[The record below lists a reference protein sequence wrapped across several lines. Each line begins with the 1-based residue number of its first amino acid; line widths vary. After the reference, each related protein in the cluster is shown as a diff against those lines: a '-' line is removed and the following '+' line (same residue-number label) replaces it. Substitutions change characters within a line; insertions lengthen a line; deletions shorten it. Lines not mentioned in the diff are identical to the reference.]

1 MMDGIAEDGKPSQ
14 NFPKLPFSLPLE
26 EYFELQAEDQ
36 SIQGPALLGNILACK
51 NHRKVDLSNCHS
63 LVTHEFQENLYDTR
77 LSHDI
82 PEQYLQ
88 IVKANWAPDSDQHK
102 LITKQ
107 LDNINKLK
115 QLYPN
120 FHLKPSSHKFESDYR
135 CMPTNLQLTTFSINE
150 KLFDTVTFGVASD
163 LCDLNFEMGGL
174 TKMKESNLEN
184 TDYFKMRQ
192 QICMSQ
198 ILPAVCLGIS
208 AKLER
213 DFEND
218 RFWELIENHGILL
231 HFESLISTRK
241 GSDERIMLSDYAI
254 TVLDE
259 LSDVLV
265 NVRSGNDLISS
276 VNITKENGKL
286 FLNFTLE
293 SKIEMVK
300 SGIKIV
306 PTLFNT
312 GLNVNAERAF
322 ESGENDLQIDTNF
335 KSFSILKTYVDSLNK
350 NPSKNNMFSTEIDKL
365 SSICDKKFQN
375 TISKDPRIHEIS
387 QYITR
392 ELFGVRFVQCKS
404 AKDRTGQGVCLEQV
418 RLLQR
423 LEGLKPEYFKEVL
436 NRLQRDGLGLLR
448 CYKNTAV
455 AFYNFNERQVE
466 VMPVDYRPPVGTF
479 QKHLRS
485 LLKQQDSGSGT
496 VHSEA

>member
-1 MMDGIAEDGKPSQ
+1 MDGIGDAEKAPQS
-14 NFPKLPFSLPLE
+14 FPKLPFPLPLE
-26 EYFELQAEDQ
+26 EYFKLQAEDQ
-36 SIQGPALLGNILACK
+36 SIQGPALLENILAGK
-51 NHRKVDLSNCHS
+51 NRRNVNLSNLGMTDS
-63 LVTHEFQENLYDTR
+63 HEFQENLYDTR

-82 PEQYLQ
+82 PQQYLQ
-88 IVKANWAPDSDQHK
+88 IVKTKWAPDSDQHK

-115 QLYPN
+115 QLYPH
-120 FHLKPSSHKFESDYR
+120 FHLKPSSHKFENDYR
-135 CMPTNLQLTTFSINE
+135 CMPTNLQLTTFSINQ

-174 TKMKESNLEN
+174 TKMRENNLEN
-184 TDYFKMRQ
+184 TDYFRMRQ

-213 DFEND
+213 NFGDGT
-218 RFWELIENHGILL
+218 FWEFIENNGILL

-254 TVLDE
+254 TVLEE
-259 LSDVLV
+259 LSDVSV
-265 NVRSGNDLISS
+265 NVRMGNGFLSS
-276 VNITKENGKL
+276 VDITEENGKI
-286 FLNFTLE
+286 FLNFTLK
-293 SKIEMVK
+293 SKTEMVK
-300 SGIKIV
+300 SGIKVV
-306 PTLFNT
+306 PTLFST

-322 ESGENDLQIDTNF
+322 ESGENDLQIETNF
-335 KSFSILKTYVDSLNK
+335 KSFNILKTYVDSSNANPSNS
-350 NPSKNNMFSTEIDKL
+350 NPSKSLFSTEIDKL
-365 SSICDKKFQN
+365 SSICDKAFQK
-375 TISKDPRIHEIS
+375 TISKDPRIHELS

-423 LEGLKPEYFKEVL
+423 FEGLKPEFFKEVL

-455 AFYNFNERQVE
+455 AFYNFNETQVE

-485 LLKQQDSGSGT
+485 LLKQQDS
-496 VHSEA
+496 VQ